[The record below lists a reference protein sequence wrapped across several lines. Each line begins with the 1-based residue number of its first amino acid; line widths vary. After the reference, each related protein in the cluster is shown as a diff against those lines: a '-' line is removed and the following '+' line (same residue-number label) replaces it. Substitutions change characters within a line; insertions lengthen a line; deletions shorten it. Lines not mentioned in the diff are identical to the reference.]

1 MEMESKVLSIVQDTL
16 QERMSRP
23 LDSDEEEIADGLR
36 GFRNWN
42 ISEM

>member
-1 MEMESKVLSIVQDTL
+1 MLSIAQH
-16 QERMSRP
+16 SRITSTRKP

-42 ISEM
+42 GSEK